1 VSLRTD
7 IHLAFDELAPATAG
21 MPDRVV
27 QSAARERGRR
37 QSLSISVIRLR
48 APMSLVA
55 VLLVIAIVAG
65 ILIGGLLLSQQIK
78 GVPAGQLDP
87 GRLHQLESK
96 SLNLN
101 LVPATAPCPATQ
113 FDQTTGWW
121 GAGPIYFYSET
132 SSGYGSVTSTRWGV
146 YVPYVAEVPVGLQ
159 GAVLVRGRNLIT
171 GQPVVFVGAFAAG
184 QIVGSDTLSG
194 RAVQQHAELA
204 FDASRPSSRA
214 NEGFIPWGLT
224 AGVSADPSQ
233 KPISGPV
240 TLGPSFCVGIQIDGP
255 GFTETFALTI

>member
-1 VSLRTD
+1 MSLRTD

-37 QSLSISVIRLR
+37 PSLSISVIRLR

-78 GVPAGQLDP
+78 GVP
-87 GRLHQLESK
+87 
-96 SLNLN
+96 
-101 LVPATAPCPATQ
+101 
-113 FDQTTGWW
+113 
-121 GAGPIYFYSET
+121 
-132 SSGYGSVTSTRWGV
+132 
-146 YVPYVAEVPVGLQ
+146 
-159 GAVLVRGRNLIT
+159 
-171 GQPVVFVGAFAAG
+171 AG

>member
-1 VSLRTD
+1 MSLRTD

-27 QSAARERGRR
+27 QSAARERVRR
-37 QSLSISVIRLR
+37 PSLSISVIRLR

-113 FDQTTGWW
+113 FDHW
-121 GAGPIYFYSET
+121 P
-132 SSGYGSVTSTRWGV
+132 
-146 YVPYVAEVPVGLQ
+146 
-159 GAVLVRGRNLIT
+159 
-171 GQPVVFVGAFAAG
+171 
-184 QIVGSDTLSG
+184 
-194 RAVQQHAELA
+194 
-204 FDASRPSSRA
+204 
-214 NEGFIPWGLT
+214 
-224 AGVSADPSQ
+224 
-233 KPISGPV
+233 
-240 TLGPSFCVGIQIDGP
+240 
-255 GFTETFALTI
+255 